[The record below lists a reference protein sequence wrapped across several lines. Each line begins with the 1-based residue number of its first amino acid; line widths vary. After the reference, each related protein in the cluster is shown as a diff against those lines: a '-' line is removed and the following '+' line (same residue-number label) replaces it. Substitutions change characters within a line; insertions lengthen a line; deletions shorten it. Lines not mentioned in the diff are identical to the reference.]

1 MRYLISSGQQTR
13 KSLTNLQQTHDFR
26 HKKNVLYKTV

>member
-13 KSLTNLQQTHDFR
+13 KRLTNLQQTHDFR
-26 HKKNVLYKTV
+26 NKKNFL